1 MLLSRRDF
9 CVRELHEHLQAQGYE
24 APVVQ
29 QVVAELRER
38 GFVDDE
44 RYAQQYVALH
54 AERGHG
60 PLRIGRE
67 LDALGINPALVEA
80 TLAAAEDW
88 SRRAREQRIRRFGLE
103 LPTDW
108 PGKARQA
115 RFLQY
120 RGFSN
125 DHIRAALGAEV
136 GDDLT

>member
-9 CVRELHEHLQAQGYE
+9 CVRELHDHLQAQGYE

-67 LDALGINPALVEA
+67 LNALGINPGAGRGNA
-80 TLAAAEDW
+80 GC
-88 SRRAREQRIRRFGLE
+88 RRGLE
-103 LPTDW
+103 SARPRTAYPPFW
-108 PGKARQA
+108 PRSAHGLARQGPA
-115 RFLQY
+115 SPIFAIPGLFQRSYPRRIGMPRL
-120 RGFSN
+120 R
-125 DHIRAALGAEV
+125 
-136 GDDLT
+136 